1 MNSIEDLLSLFVDV
15 QQQSKHNHK
24 TLHRKLHLY
33 FHQLSTSQQDE
44 VIHLLLGSVLD
55 RSLLVPKTST
65 YVDRVLDFLA
75 LFFAQATTSEEHH
88 ILLIEHLKNRI
99 NSSNKLVRQRC
110 CDFLTTFLA
119 NVTDLST
126 EIFQQLSQLVT
137 IRLKDKIAVVR
148 LAAVNALQYLQDP
161 EDSQDISTQ
170 ALLSTM
176 TMDPN
181 ATVRKAIVD
190 HIVLTETTKM
200 ALAQRIRDVKA
211 EVRRAVIVR
220 LTEATDVRQFSRD
233 LRFLIIKNGL
243 QDRDQEVQSLTE
255 KLILKW
261 LSLLHN
267 DIVRF
272 LAYFHSPEDSF
283 EDCLQLVGAVLAEK
297 CLQPSTG
304 SLNETET
311 ASVQAIRSQTPA
323 WGKWR
328 SGYGLDS
335 SMTGDLQWTSLRLS
349 YAQAYMNTFSFT
361 NLAEE
366 LLPDVTI
373 FIQVVHLVDSKIAQT
388 TENSEEVLRIYRAL
402 AKLAPMM
409 VAVGDVT
416 SHRALEILLLDQLQ
430 HPHLQ
435 CAQTV
440 DLLLRAWQA
449 IHLPVLPNRAAPTP
463 TAIRKFVEEIEKLIM
478 RLYEQYNANAQAEG
492 DLDTGIEVMQILL
505 QVILWTLKNPSV
517 NEALVQRGCSPSMNE
532 SPASPKLSHLLL
544 QALQSGDVEQRE
556 LAMICLGT
564 FCLLAYQLYGEDQG
578 EINMY
583 LHIIKRIACTSGMES
598 PTSVVDKKDVTILLH
613 SVLHAGMDGSGEA
626 FFVAALEAAVK
637 LTFNGY
643 LTAPEVVYE
652 ILATFFFQQDE
663 RMSQVQQLVSLF
675 LTTYLTSPGSS
686 SVVSKE
692 AQQGNLSPCVE
703 VICESM
709 SLFLSHV
716 TTQIRDQVLSVSALQ
731 PLLHNLLGVLVA
743 AASPVSSSYN
753 ADLEVAKYSL
763 EIAIFGNLCREMLKL
778 NMVDKTDRLIFQH
791 YSKVVCQLDIFANM
805 SAEEQGTAQKIMRAL
820 YEQAEASVKSTAKPT
835 VAFTSVVKGYQDWLR
850 SNHSNQSDNQ
860 VQAYQGRERLL
871 CWASGLSDL
880 LQLAQ
885 PYWDEPSFF
894 VEADEDHPRTRASR
908 AASNTQ
914 SKAQPKKK
922 AAAKITIDSDDE
934 EEEDSDDYDSEED
947 GASTVANSD
956 DDKETSSVDTDKD
969 EESVANAL
977 KLESLTVSDE
987 TAELGKSSRRA
998 MLAGTY

>member
-1 MNSIEDLLSLFVDV
+1 
-15 QQQSKHNHK
+15 
-24 TLHRKLHLY
+24 
-33 FHQLSTSQQDE
+33 
-44 VIHLLLGSVLD
+44 
-55 RSLLVPKTST
+55 
-65 YVDRVLDFLA
+65 
-75 LFFAQATTSEEHH
+75 
-88 ILLIEHLKNRI
+88 
-99 NSSNKLVRQRC
+99 
-110 CDFLTTFLA
+110 
-119 NVTDLST
+119 
-126 EIFQQLSQLVT
+126 
-137 IRLKDKIAVVR
+137 
-148 LAAVNALQYLQDP
+148 
-161 EDSQDISTQ
+161 
-170 ALLSTM
+170 M

-492 DLDTGIEVMQILL
+492 DLDTSIEVMQILL

-598 PTSVVDKKDVTILLH
+598 PTVRIQALQILTDLCLLHSHSSNSKSDGADGNDNEADVDDNDNDDDDQSSNGLQSVVDKKDVTILLH